1 MNSLWGWIWNTFQD
15 LRWSRTM
22 RQEQIK
28 EEQLKEYRK
37 RNKIPDAYIKTGSRS
52 NKKQQTMH
60 SHRRK

>member
-1 MNSLWGWIWNTFQD
+1 MNIIWGWIWDIFQD
-15 LRWSRTM
+15 LRSSRTI

-28 EEQLKEYRK
+28 EEQKKAYRK
-37 RNKIPDAYIKTGSRS
+37 SNRMPDAYIKTGSRS